1 VLGAFTYV
9 KFVTEM
15 GRPGLLWFM
24 FSMIGVA
31 TIIGLILFNHY
42 LAPKKDV

>member
-15 GRPGLLWFM
+15 GRPGLLWLM
-24 FSMIGVA
+24 FSGIGVLTMIG
-31 TIIGLILFNHY
+31 LLLYNKF
-42 LAPKKDV
+42 LAPRKV